1 MPLCPSLF
9 TDAAWRMAVARFR
22 LSPREAD
29 IGALLI
35 DGRSVQEIA
44 DQLIIRPDTV
54 RTYVKR
60 LHDKTGVRNSLAL
73 LRELVRTMGP
83 APD

>member
-1 MPLCPSLF
+1 MPLCPSIF
-9 TDAAWRMAVARFR
+9 SESRWRAAVARFH

-35 DGRSVQEIA
+35 DGRTVREIA
-44 DQLIIRPDTV
+44 DHLTIRPDTV

-60 LHDKTGVRNSLAL
+60 LHDKTGARNSVAL
-73 LRELVRTMGP
+73 IRTMME
-83 APD
+83 APEVVAG